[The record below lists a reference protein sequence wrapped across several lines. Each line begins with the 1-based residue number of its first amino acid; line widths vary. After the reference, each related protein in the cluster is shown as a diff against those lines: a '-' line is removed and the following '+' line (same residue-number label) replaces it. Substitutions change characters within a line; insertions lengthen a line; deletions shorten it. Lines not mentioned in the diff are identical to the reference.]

1 MLRFR
6 LIVMIAGLVLAT
18 LLTVPGVLHAEEI
31 NPGPPP
37 DADVSASD
45 DSAPDVVLGDALPA
59 SARLEGLSMV
69 WQDVNRCAS
78 AALTIQMSYWV
89 EERLNYRDTISFLN
103 PYNDDMSVRL
113 DEMVAYAETFG
124 LRGIERSGGTI
135 DLLRTLVAN
144 GFPVL
149 VENAYYDGGNVM
161 FDWMSHNR
169 VIMGYDDNLREFYAF
184 DSLLGA
190 GENNQGRPFDYD
202 DLDERWR
209 TLNRYYMVIYEPED
223 EARLQAV
230 MGDLWDPV
238 KAAEWTLEQARADM
252 AEGRDSFDLFN
263 EGMALVMLG
272 RYEEAAASFDES
284 RRVGLPWRMMWYQFE
299 PYEAY
304 LQLGRYDD
312 VIALTRQVVADAPGI
327 EESYYY
333 IARAYLALGDTQRAI
348 NNLDAALWRNPRYAA
363 ARELRDSLEGEDTG

>member
-1 MLRFR
+1 MPRFNFM
-6 LIVMIAGLVLAT
+6 VMIAGLMLAA
-18 LLTVPGVLHAEEI
+18 LLTAPGIVSAEVI
-31 NPGPPP
+31 NPEDQPQP
-37 DADVSASD
+37 DVGASGD
-45 DSAPDVVLGDALPA
+45 TAPDVILGDALPA
-59 SARLEGLSMV
+59 SARLEGLSLV

-78 AALTIQMSYWV
+78 AALTIQMSYWID
-89 EERLNYRDTISFLN
+89 ERLEYRDTISFLN

-124 LRGIERSGGTI
+124 LRGIERAGGTI

-161 FDWMSHNR
+161 LDWMSHNR

-190 GENNQGRPFDYD
+190 GENNEGRPFNYD
-202 DLDERWR
+202 DLDDRWR
-209 TLNRYYMVIYEPED
+209 TLNRYYMVLYWPED
-223 EARLQAV
+223 EARLQAI
-230 MGDLWDPV
+230 MGDMWDPV
-238 KAAEWTLEQARADM
+238 QAAEWNLEQARADM

-272 RYEEAAASFDES
+272 RYEEAAASFDEA
-284 RRVGLPWRMMWYQFE
+284 RRVGLPWRMLWYQFE

-304 LQLGRYDD
+304 LQMGRYDD
-312 VIALTRQVVADAPGI
+312 VITLTRQVVADAPGV

-333 IARAYLALGDTQRAI
+333 IARAYLGLGDTDRAL

-363 ARELRDSLEGEDTG
+363 ARELRDSLQGEEAG